1 MAHNTKHQTLSNAGR
16 THSSYFCWFCPVAL
30 KEDLVRRFHD
40 ADHDD
45 ECIRRVVVVRR
56 MDDSEPPPRPSEK
69 LNREQ
74 IIFIQIS
81 D

>member
-40 ADHDD
+40 ADHD
-45 ECIRRVVVVRR
+45 ECIRRVVVRR
-56 MDDSEPPPRPSEK
+56 MDDSEPPSRPSEK

-74 IIFIQIS
+74 IISIQIS

>member
-1 MAHNTKHQTLSNAGR
+1 M
-16 THSSYFCWFCPVAL
+16 
-30 KEDLVRRFHD
+30 RRFHD

-74 IIFIQIS
+74 IISIQIS